1 MLAQQ
6 QWHARTAALA
16 ALLSVA
22 LVGLPYKVSAQE
34 QERPSPVVDVI
45 KGVVFDPT
53 TYAPATIAYYATMR
67 DWNTSQP
74 FFRAGYVEHNERFT
88 LTGRPND
95 VPMSYG
101 DGQRRIL
108 TDALVNLQMSLVNNF
123 ADQMFERMLIT
134 RFPEHRKLVRT
145 LGWIERV
152 SFASFMSYQLSAQ
165 HYRQA
170 GMNAQRAQQMGLR

>member
-1 MLAQQ
+1 VLK
-6 QWHARTAALA
+6 RLLPAALRSA
-16 ALLSVA
+16 IVIVVTALIGILFP
-22 LVGLPYKVSAQE
+22 LPVSAQE
-34 QERPSPVVDVI
+34 QPSPIGDTFKRVVL
-45 KGVVFDPT
+45 DPT
-53 TYAPATIAYYATMR
+53 TYAPAIIAYDATMR
-67 DWNTSQP
+67 GWNTSQP
-74 FFRAGYVEHNERFT
+74 FFRAGFVEHNERFT

-108 TDALVNLQMSLVNNF
+108 TDALVTLQMSVINNV

-134 RFPEHRKLVRT
+134 RFPEHRKLVRSI
-145 LGWIERV
+145 GWIERV

>member
-1 MLAQQ
+1 VLKKLLP
-6 QWHARTAALA
+6 AALRLAIVIVFA
-16 ALLSVA
+16 ALIGILIPCSA
-22 LVGLPYKVSAQE
+22 FAQE
-34 QERPSPVVDVI
+34 QHSPVGDTVKSVI
-45 KGVVFDPT
+45 FDPT
-53 TYAPATIAYYATMR
+53 TYAPAIIAYDATMR

>member
-1 MLAQQ
+1 VLKKLLP
-6 QWHARTAALA
+6 AALRSAILIVFA
-16 ALLSVA
+16 ALI
-22 LVGLPYKVSAQE
+22 GIIFPLPVCAQE
-34 QERPSPVVDVI
+34 HPSPVGDTVKRVI
-45 KGVVFDPT
+45 FDPT
-53 TYAPATIAYYATMR
+53 TYAPAIIAYDATMR

-74 FFRAGYVEHNERFT
+74 FFRNGFMEHNQRFT

-108 TDALVNLQMSLVNNF
+108 TDALVNLQMSVVNNV
-123 ADQMFERMLIT
+123 ADQLFERMLIT

-145 LGWIERV
+145 LGWVERV
-152 SFASFMSYQLSAQ
+152 TFGSYMSYQLSAQ

-170 GMNAQRAQQMGLR
+170 TMNAQRAQQMGLR

>member
-1 MLAQQ
+1 VLKMLLP
-6 QWHARTAALA
+6 AALRSAVVIVFA
-16 ALLSVA
+16 ALIGIL
-22 LVGLPYKVSAQE
+22 LPLPVSAQE
-34 QERPSPVVDVI
+34 QRSPIGDTVKRVI
-45 KGVVFDPT
+45 FDPT
-53 TYAPATIAYYATMR
+53 TYAPAIIAYDATMR

-74 FFRAGYVEHNERFT
+74 FFRAGYMEHNERFT

-108 TDALVNLQMSLVNNF
+108 TDALMNLQLSVVNNV
-123 ADQMFERMLIT
+123 ADQVFERMLMT
-134 RFPEHRKLVRT
+134 SFPEHRKLVRT

-152 SFASFMSYQLSAQ
+152 TFASYMSYQLSAR

-170 GMNAQRAQQMGLR
+170 AWNTERAQQLGLR

>member
-1 MLAQQ
+1 MLKKLLP
-6 QWHARTAALA
+6 AALRLAIVIVFA
-16 ALLSVA
+16 ALIGILIPS
-22 LVGLPYKVSAQE
+22 PVSAQE
-34 QERPSPVVDVI
+34 QHSPIGDTVKSVI
-45 KGVVFDPT
+45 FDPT
-53 TYAPATIAYYATMR
+53 TYAPAIIAYDATMR

-74 FFRAGYVEHNERFT
+74 FFRAGFVEHNERFT

-95 VPMSYG
+95 VPISYE

-108 TDALVNLQMSLVNNF
+108 TDALVNLQMSVVNNV
-123 ADQMFERMLIT
+123 ADQLFERMLLS
-134 RFPEHRKLVRT
+134 RFPEHRKLVKT

-152 SFASFMSYQLSAQ
+152 SFASYMSYQLSAQ